1 MFKIIPFQVAEFKF
15 LTFISKYSTWCLHSR
30 KDLTIK
36 VVSVSEQSVKSELIE
51 QIKEKAVVHGK
62 VILSSG
68 KEADYYVDLRRVTLD
83 AEAAPLVGQAML
95 NATKDFDYEAVGG
108 LTLGADPVATAM
120 MHAAKQQGRNINS
133 FVVRKEGKAHGL
145 QRRIEGPDVKG
156 KKVLAVEDTSTTGGS
171 VLTAVEALRE
181 AGAIVVGVAVVVDRG
196 AGQKIEDAGLK
207 YVSVVSLQ
215 ELGLA

>member
-1 MFKIIPFQVAEFKF
+1 MSI
-15 LTFISKYSTWCLHSR
+15 
-30 KDLTIK
+30 
-36 VVSVSEQSVKSELIE
+36 KSELIE
-51 QIKEKAVVHGK
+51 QIKQKAVVHGK

-83 AEAAPLVGQAML
+83 AVAAPLVGQAML
-95 NATKDFDYEAVGG
+95 EATKEFDYEAVGG

-120 MHAAKQQGRNINS
+120 MHEAKKQGRILNS

-156 KKVLAVEDTSTTGGS
+156 KRVLAVEDTSTTGGS
-171 VLTAVEALRE
+171 VLTAVEALNG

-196 AGQKIEDAGLK
+196 AGKKIEDAGLK

-215 ELGLA
+215 ELGL

>member
-1 MFKIIPFQVAEFKF
+1 MCSQYLLA
-15 LTFISKYSTWCLHSR
+15 LA
-30 KDLTIK
+30 IK
-36 VVSVSEQSVKSELIE
+36 VILMSIKSELIE
-51 QIKEKAVVHGK
+51 QIKQKAVVHGK

-83 AEAAPLVGQAML
+83 AVAAPLVGQAML
-95 NATKDFDYEAVGG
+95 DATKDLDFEAVGG

-120 MHAAKQQGRNINS
+120 MHVAKQNGRVLNS

-156 KKVLAVEDTSTTGGS
+156 KRVLAVEDTSTTGGS
-171 VLTAVEALRE
+171 VLTAVEALNE

-196 AGQKIEDAGLK
+196 AGKKIEEAGLK

-215 ELGLA
+215 ELGLS

>member
-1 MFKIIPFQVAEFKF
+1 MCSQYLLA
-15 LTFISKYSTWCLHSR
+15 LA
-30 KDLTIK
+30 IK
-36 VVSVSEQSVKSELIE
+36 VILMSIKSELIE
-51 QIKEKAVVHGK
+51 QIKQKAVVHGK

-83 AEAAPLVGQAML
+83 AVAAPLVGQAML
-95 NATKDFDYEAVGG
+95 DATKDLDFEAVGG

-120 MHAAKQQGRNINS
+120 MHVAKHNGRVLNS

-171 VLTAVEALRE
+171 VLTAVQALQE

-196 AGQKIEDAGLK
+196 AGKKIEEAGLK
-207 YVSVVSLQ
+207 YISVISLQ

>member
-1 MFKIIPFQVAEFKF
+1 M
-15 LTFISKYSTWCLHSR
+15 S
-30 KDLTIK
+30 IK
-36 VVSVSEQSVKSELIE
+36 AELIE
-51 QIKEKAVVHGK
+51 QIKQKAVVHGK

-83 AEAAPLVGQAML
+83 AVAAPLVGQAML
-95 NATKDFDYEAVGG
+95 EATKEFDYEAVGG

-120 MHAAKQQGRNINS
+120 MHEAKKQGRILNS

-156 KKVLAVEDTSTTGGS
+156 KRVLAVEDTSTTGGS
-171 VLTAVEALRE
+171 VLTAVEALKE

-196 AGQKIEDAGLK
+196 ARKKIEDEG
-207 YVSVVSLQ
+207 
-215 ELGLA
+215 

>member
-1 MFKIIPFQVAEFKF
+1 MCSQYLLA
-15 LTFISKYSTWCLHSR
+15 LA
-30 KDLTIK
+30 IK
-36 VVSVSEQSVKSELIE
+36 VILMSIKSELIE
-51 QIKEKAVVHGK
+51 QIKQKAVVHGK

-83 AEAAPLVGQAML
+83 AVAAPLVGQAML
-95 NATKDFDYEAVGG
+95 DATKDLDFDAVGG

-120 MHAAKQQGRNINS
+120 MHVAKENGRVLNS

-171 VLTAVEALRE
+171 VLTAVQALQE

-196 AGQKIEDAGLK
+196 AGKKIEDAGLK

>member
-1 MFKIIPFQVAEFKF
+1 MCSQYLLA
-15 LTFISKYSTWCLHSR
+15 LA
-30 KDLTIK
+30 IK
-36 VVSVSEQSVKSELIE
+36 VIHMSIKSELIE
-51 QIKEKAVVHGK
+51 QIKQKAVVHGK

-83 AEAAPLVGQAML
+83 AVAAPLVGQAML
-95 NATKDFDYEAVGG
+95 DATKDLDFDAVGG

-120 MHAAKQQGRNINS
+120 MHVAKENGRVLNS

-171 VLTAVEALRE
+171 VLTAVEALKQ
-181 AGAIVVGVAVVVDRG
+181 AGAIVVAVAVIVERG
-196 AGQKIEDAGLK
+196 AAPKVKQAGLD
-207 YVSVVSLQ
+207 YRAAYQLSD
-215 ELGLA
+215 LGL